1 LIRAATLAD
10 ASEILAVANQ
20 HELRID
26 PEFEVYP
33 LSEFEQQIQGYSEP
47 GHPFVFEQNGIQA
60 ATLIQ
65 TDSARKRVEI
75 DLFTVASQED
85 TTAIFAFA
93 LGYVAEKFPD
103 FQVRS
108 ACNKQD
114 LETLEIFENSGL
126 KFYRDYYKLN
136 KAPISDS
143 YPQLPSGV
151 EIKSVSLS
159 DQGALLHKLESESFS
174 GHFGYVPIPL
184 EDWLKERL
192 ADITADPTG
201 SFVLS
206 FEGEP
211 AGFLLSNDA
220 RADVQGGWV
229 DKLGVL
235 EQFRGKGFGKLLLQ
249 WGTAHAAQKGY
260 KSIALGADTGNGS
273 GALELYFGLGFK
285 EQLSWRAYSS

>member
-10 ASEILAVANQ
+10 APAILAVANQ

-26 PEFEVYP
+26 PDFEAYP
-33 LSEFEQQIQGYSEP
+33 LSEFEQQIKGHSEP
-47 GHPFVFEQNGIQA
+47 GHPFVFDRDGIRA

-75 DLFTVASQED
+75 DLFTIAGEDD
-85 TTAIFAFA
+85 TTAIFSFA
-93 LGYVAEKFPD
+93 LGYVAEKFPG
-103 FQVRS
+103 FEVRS
-108 ACNKQD
+108 SCNKLDVD
-114 LETLEIFENSGL
+114 LLEIFESSGL

-136 KAPISDS
+136 KTPITSD
-143 YPQLPSGV
+143 YPQLPNGV
-151 EIKSVSLS
+151 EITSVSLA
-159 DQGALLHKLESESFS
+159 DQGEILHRLEADSFS

-184 EDWLKERL
+184 QAWLKERM
-192 ADITADPTG
+192 ADITADPHG
-201 SFVLS
+201 SFVLT
-206 FEGEP
+206 FNGEP
-211 AGFLLSNDA
+211 AGVLLSNDA

-235 EQFRGKGFGKLLLQ
+235 DRFRGKGFGRLLLQ

-260 KSIALGADTGNGS
+260 TSIALGADTGNDS
-273 GALELYFGLGFK
+273 GALELYFGRGFK